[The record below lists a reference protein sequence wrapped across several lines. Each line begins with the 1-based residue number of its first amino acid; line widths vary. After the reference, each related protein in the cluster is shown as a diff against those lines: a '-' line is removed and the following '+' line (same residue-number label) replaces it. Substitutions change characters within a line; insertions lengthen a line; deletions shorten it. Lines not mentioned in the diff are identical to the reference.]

1 MDEDLIS
8 KKELLERYGI
18 SYGALYRWKRMGL
31 IPESWF
37 LRRSTPN
44 GQETYFHTKQICP
57 RVERILESKERVS
70 LEELAAELAGQKQA
84 DAGSGNK
91 IRLENLSP
99 RRAFTPV
106 PGRGRTQNRY
116 SGASEGGSIMNEHID
131 MKISGSSSMPGGEY
145 GRVSISGAG
154 RVNGSLKCEELHCSG
169 ASNVQGDVDCAGE
182 LRTSGAAKVA
192 GSVRCGSLTA
202 SGAFSA
208 QSVQVEGLAS
218 VSGSLRTE
226 QALTADELRASGSL
240 EAGSVHCR
248 AFRTSGSCRVSGDI
262 EAETAALS
270 GAVQI
275 GGLLNAETVEI
286 SANRAVHISA
296 IGGGSI
302 HVLQKDTATILGL
315 FHTSPG
321 CARIGSI
328 EGDNIELENVEAE
341 IVRGKYV
348 RIGHGCRI
356 GTVEF
361 GENLEAE
368 PGTVRQSTQTGT
380 K

>member
-1 MDEDLIS
+1 
-8 KKELLERYGI
+8 
-18 SYGALYRWKRMGL
+18 
-31 IPESWF
+31 
-37 LRRSTPN
+37 
-44 GQETYFHTKQICP
+44 
-57 RVERILESKERVS
+57 
-70 LEELAAELAGQKQA
+70 
-84 DAGSGNK
+84 
-91 IRLENLSP
+91 
-99 RRAFTPV
+99 
-106 PGRGRTQNRY
+106 
-116 SGASEGGSIMNEHID
+116 MNEHID
-131 MKISGSSSMPGGEY
+131 MKISGSSTMPGGEY

-169 ASNVQGDVDCAGE
+169 AASVQGDVDCAGE
-182 LRTSGAAKVA
+182 LHTSGAGKVA

-208 QSVQVEGLAS
+208 QSVQVEALAS
-218 VSGSLRTE
+218 VFGSLRTE
-226 QALTADELRASGSL
+226 RALTADELRASGSL

-248 AFRTSGSCRVSGDI
+248 ALRSSGSCRVSGDV
-262 EAETAALS
+262 EAETAVLS
-270 GAVQI
+270 GAAEI
-275 GGLLNAETVEI
+275 GGLLNAETVEV
-286 SANRAVHISA
+286 SANHAVHIGA

-302 HVLQKDTATILGL
+302 RVIQKDTTTILGI

-368 PGTVRQSTQTGT
+368 PGTVGRSTQTGT

>member
-1 MDEDLIS
+1 
-8 KKELLERYGI
+8 
-18 SYGALYRWKRMGL
+18 
-31 IPESWF
+31 
-37 LRRSTPN
+37 
-44 GQETYFHTKQICP
+44 
-57 RVERILESKERVS
+57 
-70 LEELAAELAGQKQA
+70 
-84 DAGSGNK
+84 
-91 IRLENLSP
+91 
-99 RRAFTPV
+99 
-106 PGRGRTQNRY
+106 
-116 SGASEGGSIMNEHID
+116 MNEHID

-154 RVNGSLKCEELHCSG
+154 KVQGSLKCEEMHCSG

-182 LRTSGAAKVA
+182 LCTSGAGKVA

-202 SGAFSA
+202 SGTFSA
-208 QSVQVEGLAS
+208 QTVQVEGLAS

-248 AFRTSGSCRVSGDI
+248 ALRSSGSCRVNGDV
-262 EAETAALS
+262 EAETAVLS

-286 SANRAVHISA
+286 SVNPAVHISA
-296 IGGGSI
+296 IGGGTI
-302 HVLQKDTATILGL
+302 RVLQKDTTTFLGI
-315 FHTSPG
+315 FRTSPG
-321 CARIGSI
+321 CACIGSI

-356 GTVEF
+356 GTVEY

>member
-1 MDEDLIS
+1 
-8 KKELLERYGI
+8 
-18 SYGALYRWKRMGL
+18 
-31 IPESWF
+31 
-37 LRRSTPN
+37 
-44 GQETYFHTKQICP
+44 
-57 RVERILESKERVS
+57 
-70 LEELAAELAGQKQA
+70 
-84 DAGSGNK
+84 
-91 IRLENLSP
+91 
-99 RRAFTPV
+99 
-106 PGRGRTQNRY
+106 
-116 SGASEGGSIMNEHID
+116 MNEHID
-131 MKISGSSSMPGGEY
+131 MKISGASSMPGGEY

-154 RVNGSLKCEELHCSG
+154 KVQGSLKCEELHCSG
-169 ASNVQGDVDCAGE
+169 AAKVHGDVDCAGE
-182 LRTSGAAKVA
+182 LRTSGAAKVF
-192 GSVRCGSLTA
+192 GSARCGSLSS

-262 EAETAALS
+262 EAETAVLS
-270 GAVQI
+270 GAAEI

-286 SANRAVHISA
+286 SANRAVHIHA
-296 IGGGSI
+296 IGGGTI
-302 HVLQKDTATILGL
+302 RVLQKDTAVILGL
-315 FHTSPG
+315 FRTTPG
-321 CARIGSI
+321 RARIGSI
-328 EGDNIELENVEAE
+328 EGDNVELENVEAE

-356 GTVEF
+356 GTVEY
-361 GENLEAE
+361 GKDLEAE

>member
-1 MDEDLIS
+1 
-8 KKELLERYGI
+8 
-18 SYGALYRWKRMGL
+18 
-31 IPESWF
+31 
-37 LRRSTPN
+37 
-44 GQETYFHTKQICP
+44 
-57 RVERILESKERVS
+57 
-70 LEELAAELAGQKQA
+70 
-84 DAGSGNK
+84 
-91 IRLENLSP
+91 
-99 RRAFTPV
+99 
-106 PGRGRTQNRY
+106 
-116 SGASEGGSIMNEHID
+116 MNEHID
-131 MKISGSSSMPGGEY
+131 MKISGSSTMPGGEY

-154 RVNGSLKCEELHCSG
+154 KVQGSLKCEEMHCSG

-182 LRTSGAAKVA
+182 LCTSGAGKVA

-202 SGAFSA
+202 SGTFSA
-208 QSVQVEGLAS
+208 QTVQVEGLAS

-248 AFRTSGSCRVSGDI
+248 ALRSSGSCRVNGDV
-262 EAETAALS
+262 EAETAVLS

-286 SANRAVHISA
+286 SVNPAVHISA
-296 IGGGSI
+296 IGGGTI
-302 HVLQKDTATILGL
+302 RVLQKDTTTFLGI
-315 FHTSPG
+315 FRTSPG

-328 EGDNIELENVEAE
+328 EGDNVELENVEAE

-356 GTVEF
+356 GTVEY
-361 GENLEAE
+361 GKDLEAE

>member
-1 MDEDLIS
+1 
-8 KKELLERYGI
+8 
-18 SYGALYRWKRMGL
+18 
-31 IPESWF
+31 
-37 LRRSTPN
+37 
-44 GQETYFHTKQICP
+44 
-57 RVERILESKERVS
+57 
-70 LEELAAELAGQKQA
+70 
-84 DAGSGNK
+84 
-91 IRLENLSP
+91 
-99 RRAFTPV
+99 
-106 PGRGRTQNRY
+106 
-116 SGASEGGSIMNEHID
+116 MNEHID
-131 MKISGSSSMPGGEY
+131 MKISGASSMPGGEY

-154 RVNGSLKCEELHCSG
+154 KVQGSLKCEELHCSG

-182 LRTSGAAKVA
+182 LCTSGAGKMA

-202 SGAFSA
+202 SGTFSA
-208 QSVQVEGLAS
+208 QTVQVEGLAS

-226 QALTADELRASGSL
+226 QALTADELRASGS
-240 EAGSVHCR
+240 
-248 AFRTSGSCRVSGDI
+248 CRVSGDI
-262 EAETAALS
+262 EAETAVLS

-296 IGGGSI
+296 IGGGTI
-302 HVLQKDTATILGL
+302 RVLQKDTATVLGI

-356 GTVEF
+356 GTVEY

-368 PGTVRQSTQTGT
+368 PGTVGHSTQTGT

>member
-1 MDEDLIS
+1 
-8 KKELLERYGI
+8 
-18 SYGALYRWKRMGL
+18 
-31 IPESWF
+31 
-37 LRRSTPN
+37 
-44 GQETYFHTKQICP
+44 
-57 RVERILESKERVS
+57 
-70 LEELAAELAGQKQA
+70 
-84 DAGSGNK
+84 
-91 IRLENLSP
+91 
-99 RRAFTPV
+99 
-106 PGRGRTQNRY
+106 
-116 SGASEGGSIMNEHID
+116 MNEHID
-131 MKISGSSSMPGGEY
+131 MKISGSSTMPGGEY

-154 RVNGSLKCEELHCSG
+154 KVQGSLKCEEMHCSG

-182 LRTSGAAKVA
+182 LCTSGAGKVA

-202 SGAFSA
+202 SGTFSA
-208 QSVQVEGLAS
+208 QTVQVEGLAS

-248 AFRTSGSCRVSGDI
+248 ALRSSGSCRVNGDV
-262 EAETAALS
+262 EAETAVLS

-286 SANRAVHISA
+286 SVNPAVHISA
-296 IGGGSI
+296 IGGGTI
-302 HVLQKDTATILGL
+302 RVLQKDTTTFLGI
-315 FHTSPG
+315 FRTSPG

-356 GTVEF
+356 GTVEY
-361 GENLEAE
+361 GKDLEAE

>member
-1 MDEDLIS
+1 
-8 KKELLERYGI
+8 
-18 SYGALYRWKRMGL
+18 
-31 IPESWF
+31 
-37 LRRSTPN
+37 
-44 GQETYFHTKQICP
+44 
-57 RVERILESKERVS
+57 
-70 LEELAAELAGQKQA
+70 
-84 DAGSGNK
+84 
-91 IRLENLSP
+91 
-99 RRAFTPV
+99 
-106 PGRGRTQNRY
+106 
-116 SGASEGGSIMNEHID
+116 MNEHID

-154 RVNGSLKCEELHCSG
+154 KVQGSLKCEEMHCSG

-182 LRTSGAAKVA
+182 LCTSGA
-192 GSVRCGSLTA
+192 GSVRCGSLTS
-202 SGAFSA
+202 SGSLSA
-208 QSVQVEGLAS
+208 QTVQVEGLAS

-226 QALTADELRASGSL
+226 QAFTADELRASGSL

-248 AFRTSGSCRVSGDI
+248 AHRSSGACRVSGDV
-262 EAETAALS
+262 EAETAVLS
-270 GAVQI
+270 GAVEI

-296 IGGGSI
+296 IGGGTI
-302 HVLQKDTATILGL
+302 RVLQKDTATVLGI

-328 EGDNIELENVEAE
+328 EGDNIELEYVEAE

-356 GTVEF
+356 GTVEY

-368 PGTVRQSTQTGT
+368 HGTVRQSTQTGT

>member
-1 MDEDLIS
+1 
-8 KKELLERYGI
+8 
-18 SYGALYRWKRMGL
+18 
-31 IPESWF
+31 
-37 LRRSTPN
+37 
-44 GQETYFHTKQICP
+44 
-57 RVERILESKERVS
+57 
-70 LEELAAELAGQKQA
+70 
-84 DAGSGNK
+84 
-91 IRLENLSP
+91 
-99 RRAFTPV
+99 
-106 PGRGRTQNRY
+106 
-116 SGASEGGSIMNEHID
+116 MNEHID
-131 MKISGSSSMPGGEY
+131 MKISGSSTMPGGEY

-154 RVNGSLKCEELHCSG
+154 KVQGSLKCEEMHCSG

-182 LRTSGAAKVA
+182 LCTSGAGKVA

-202 SGAFSA
+202 SGTFSA
-208 QSVQVEGLAS
+208 QTVQVEGLAS

-248 AFRTSGSCRVSGDI
+248 ALRSSGSCRVNGDV
-262 EAETAALS
+262 EAETAVLS

-286 SANRAVHISA
+286 SVNPAVHISA
-296 IGGGSI
+296 IGGGTI
-302 HVLQKDTATILGL
+302 RVLQKDTTTFLGI
-315 FHTSPG
+315 FRTSPG

-356 GTVEF
+356 GTVEY
-361 GENLEAE
+361 GEDLEAE

>member
-1 MDEDLIS
+1 
-8 KKELLERYGI
+8 
-18 SYGALYRWKRMGL
+18 
-31 IPESWF
+31 
-37 LRRSTPN
+37 
-44 GQETYFHTKQICP
+44 
-57 RVERILESKERVS
+57 
-70 LEELAAELAGQKQA
+70 
-84 DAGSGNK
+84 
-91 IRLENLSP
+91 
-99 RRAFTPV
+99 
-106 PGRGRTQNRY
+106 
-116 SGASEGGSIMNEHID
+116 MNEHID
-131 MKISGSSSMPGGEY
+131 MKISGSSTMPGGEY

-154 RVNGSLKCEELHCSG
+154 KVQGSLKCEEMHCSG

-182 LRTSGAAKVA
+182 LCTSGAGKVA

-202 SGAFSA
+202 SGTFSA
-208 QSVQVEGLAS
+208 QTVQVEGLAS

-248 AFRTSGSCRVSGDI
+248 ALRSSGSCRVNGDV
-262 EAETAALS
+262 EAETAVLS

-286 SANRAVHISA
+286 SVNPAVHISA
-296 IGGGSI
+296 IGGGTI
-302 HVLQKDTATILGL
+302 RVLQKDTATFLGI
-315 FHTSPG
+315 FRTSPG

-356 GTVEF
+356 GTVEY

-368 PGTVRQSTQTGT
+368 HGTVRQSTQTGT

>member
-1 MDEDLIS
+1 
-8 KKELLERYGI
+8 
-18 SYGALYRWKRMGL
+18 
-31 IPESWF
+31 
-37 LRRSTPN
+37 
-44 GQETYFHTKQICP
+44 
-57 RVERILESKERVS
+57 
-70 LEELAAELAGQKQA
+70 
-84 DAGSGNK
+84 
-91 IRLENLSP
+91 
-99 RRAFTPV
+99 
-106 PGRGRTQNRY
+106 
-116 SGASEGGSIMNEHID
+116 MNEHID
-131 MKISGSSSMPGGEY
+131 MKISGSSTMPGGEY

-154 RVNGSLKCEELHCSG
+154 KVQGSLKCEEMHCSG

-182 LRTSGAAKVA
+182 LCTSGAGKVA

-202 SGAFSA
+202 SGTFSA
-208 QSVQVEGLAS
+208 QTVQVEGLAS

-248 AFRTSGSCRVSGDI
+248 ALRSSGSCRVNGDV
-262 EAETAALS
+262 EAETAVLS

-286 SANRAVHISA
+286 SVNPAVHISA
-296 IGGGSI
+296 IGGGTI
-302 HVLQKDTATILGL
+302 RVLQKDTTTFLGI
-315 FHTSPG
+315 FRTSPG

-356 GTVEF
+356 GTAEF

-368 PGTVRQSTQTGT
+368 PGTVGHSTQTGT

>member
-1 MDEDLIS
+1 
-8 KKELLERYGI
+8 
-18 SYGALYRWKRMGL
+18 
-31 IPESWF
+31 
-37 LRRSTPN
+37 
-44 GQETYFHTKQICP
+44 
-57 RVERILESKERVS
+57 
-70 LEELAAELAGQKQA
+70 
-84 DAGSGNK
+84 
-91 IRLENLSP
+91 
-99 RRAFTPV
+99 
-106 PGRGRTQNRY
+106 
-116 SGASEGGSIMNEHID
+116 
-131 MKISGSSSMPGGEY
+131 MP
-145 GRVSISGAG
+145 
-154 RVNGSLKCEELHCSG
+154 
-169 ASNVQGDVDCAGE
+169 
-182 LRTSGAAKVA
+182 
-192 GSVRCGSLTA
+192 
-202 SGAFSA
+202 
-208 QSVQVEGLAS
+208 
-218 VSGSLRTE
+218 
-226 QALTADELRASGSL
+226 
-240 EAGSVHCR
+240 
-248 AFRTSGSCRVSGDI
+248 VSGDI
-262 EAETAALS
+262 EAETAVLS
-270 GAVQI
+270 GAAEI

-356 GTVEF
+356 GTVEY

>member
-1 MDEDLIS
+1 
-8 KKELLERYGI
+8 
-18 SYGALYRWKRMGL
+18 
-31 IPESWF
+31 
-37 LRRSTPN
+37 
-44 GQETYFHTKQICP
+44 
-57 RVERILESKERVS
+57 
-70 LEELAAELAGQKQA
+70 
-84 DAGSGNK
+84 
-91 IRLENLSP
+91 
-99 RRAFTPV
+99 
-106 PGRGRTQNRY
+106 
-116 SGASEGGSIMNEHID
+116 MNEHID

-145 GRVSISGAG
+145 RRVSISGAG
-154 RVNGSLKCEELHCSG
+154 KVQGSLKCEEMHCSG

-182 LRTSGAAKVA
+182 LCTSGAGKVA
-192 GSVRCGSLTA
+192 GSVRCGSLTS
-202 SGAFSA
+202 SGSFSA

-226 QALTADELRASGSL
+226 RALTADEPAPHELRAAGSR

-248 AFRTSGSCRVSGDI
+248 ALRSSGACRVSGDV

-270 GAVQI
+270 GAVEI

-296 IGGGSI
+296 IGGTI
-302 HVLQKDTATILGL
+302 RVLQKDTATVLGI

-356 GTVEF
+356 GTVEY

-368 PGTVRQSTQTGT
+368 PGTVGHSTQTGT

>member
-1 MDEDLIS
+1 
-8 KKELLERYGI
+8 
-18 SYGALYRWKRMGL
+18 
-31 IPESWF
+31 
-37 LRRSTPN
+37 
-44 GQETYFHTKQICP
+44 
-57 RVERILESKERVS
+57 
-70 LEELAAELAGQKQA
+70 
-84 DAGSGNK
+84 
-91 IRLENLSP
+91 
-99 RRAFTPV
+99 
-106 PGRGRTQNRY
+106 
-116 SGASEGGSIMNEHID
+116 MNEHID
-131 MKISGSSSMPGGEY
+131 MKISGSSTMPGGEY

-154 RVNGSLKCEELHCSG
+154 KVQGSLKCEELHCSG
-169 ASNVQGDVDCAGE
+169 AAKVQGDVDCAGE
-182 LRTSGAAKVA
+182 LHTSGAAKVF
-192 GSVRCGSLTA
+192 GSARCGSLSS

-262 EAETAALS
+262 EAE
-270 GAVQI
+270 I

-296 IGGGSI
+296 IGGGTI
-302 HVLQKDTATILGL
+302 RVLQKDTATVLGI
-315 FHTSPG
+315 FRTSPG

-356 GTVEF
+356 GTVEY

>member
-1 MDEDLIS
+1 
-8 KKELLERYGI
+8 
-18 SYGALYRWKRMGL
+18 
-31 IPESWF
+31 
-37 LRRSTPN
+37 
-44 GQETYFHTKQICP
+44 
-57 RVERILESKERVS
+57 
-70 LEELAAELAGQKQA
+70 
-84 DAGSGNK
+84 
-91 IRLENLSP
+91 
-99 RRAFTPV
+99 
-106 PGRGRTQNRY
+106 
-116 SGASEGGSIMNEHID
+116 MNEHID
-131 MKISGSSSMPGGEY
+131 MKISGSSTMPGGEY

-169 ASNVQGDVDCAGE
+169 AASVQGDVDCAGE
-182 LRTSGAAKVA
+182 LHTSGAGKVA
-192 GSVRCGSLTA
+192 GSVRCGSLSA

-208 QSVQVEGLAS
+208 QTVQVEGLAS

-226 QALTADELRASGSL
+226 RALTADELRASGSL

-248 AFRTSGSCRVSGDI
+248 ALRSSGSCRVNGDV
-262 EAETAALS
+262 EAETAVLS
-270 GAVQI
+270 GAAEI
-275 GGLLNAETVEI
+275 GGLLNAETVEV
-286 SANRAVHISA
+286 SANRAVHIGA

-302 HVLQKDTATILGL
+302 RVIQKDTTTILGI

-368 PGTVRQSTQTGT
+368 PGTVRQSTQTGA